1 MTKSGSLLLFWVTLL
16 AVFISLTSVTVK
28 TALPG
33 QVFQILFIPVTI
45 YLVYTLV
52 NNWTSHTPALN
63 FQSGWM
69 RLLIYYC
76 FIVTATLVVASFLS
90 ANTLPQVT
98 ASLIFSPLVIY
109 FFLLIFPRRNQI
121 PPLVQIFEQS
131 VKATVRPKTNLDED
145 RRDFLKLIG
154 TAGVSIFLY
163 NLFLRRDPTSLFG
176 TTTPSSSPLALK
188 NTQGEVINPAEKSP
202 TQGYY
207 ISQIDDS
214 TISYFGFINNL
225 GQWFIM
231 RQDTDN
237 AYRYC
242 RGDKDFTSNWT
253 DRAKLTYDYFDNVF

>member
-33 QVFQILFIPVTI
+33 QIFQILFIPVTI

-63 FQSGWM
+63 FQGGWM

-76 FIVTATLVVASFLS
+76 FIVTTTLVVVSFLS
-90 ANTLPQVT
+90 ANTLPQWA
-98 ASLIFSPLVIY
+98 ASSLFSPLVIY
-109 FFLLIFPRRNQI
+109 FFLLIWPRRSQI
-121 PPLVQIFEQS
+121 PPLVQIFEQP
-131 VKATVRPKTNLDED
+131 VKAAVHPKKNLDED

-163 NLFLRRDPTSLFG
+163 NLFLRRNATPLFG
-176 TTTPSSSPLALK
+176 TATSPSSPLALK

-231 RQDTDN
+231 RQDADN

-242 RGDKDFTSNWT
+242 RGDKDFTTNWAG
-253 DRAKLTYDYFDNVF
+253 RAKLTYDYFDNVF